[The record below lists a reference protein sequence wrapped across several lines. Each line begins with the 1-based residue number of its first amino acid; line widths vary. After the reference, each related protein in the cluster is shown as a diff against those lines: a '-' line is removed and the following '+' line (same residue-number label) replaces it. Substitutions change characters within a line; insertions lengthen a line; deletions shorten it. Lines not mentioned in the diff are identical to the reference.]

1 MKDRNL
7 YFLLRGWLWL
17 RRTARPTEVQWNLVL
32 AVVVGFIGALLGLV
46 FRQATNATQSLMTGL
61 SSNGVFAFVQLPWWQ
76 RLAVPALGGAL
87 AGLVLQTGQKLFR
100 QPPTDYME
108 AITLGDGHLPT
119 KPSLYRSLAAM
130 FSIASGSAIGREG
143 PLVQLAA
150 LAGSRIGKLRK
161 LTPARRRLLVACGA
175 AAGIAAAYNAPIAA
189 ALFVSEITIGTL
201 AMESLG
207 PLLIAS
213 VASIVA
219 VHIFSDGSPLYRLDH
234 FALPRWTELL
244 CFGVVGIVGGLMAA
258 AFLTMLEKVK
268 KWFHYLPGPL
278 PLTMAAGGFVV
289 GLITISHP
297 EVTGNGYEVLRS
309 LVRGDGVWLV
319 WQMVLV
325 MLVAK
330 MVATSAAFG
339 SGAVGGV
346 FTPTLLVGSCT
357 GVLCWQVFAFLFPDL
372 HADQAGFATI
382 GMGAVLAAATQ
393 APIMSI
399 LMIFEMTLSYEIMI
413 PLMLAAVIA
422 YYTFRRIGLHSLY
435 HHGSPDAYDL
445 FNRPLE
451 TLTVADIMQKEPRTV
466 GPAARFGE
474 VARQFLTGGLDRQ
487 YVVGPDRKL
496 LGVVRLED
504 LAEHLHSK
512 ALADTFIAGDIAH
525 ENPPALDPRSPLP
538 EALVIFTHEHEQ
550 ELPVVRQND
559 GTLAG
564 TLSRN
569 DLLLTLAEAGKRT
582 FRNR

>member
-1 MKDRNL
+1 MKERNL

-17 RRTARPTEVQWNLVL
+17 RRTARPTEVQWNLGL
-32 AVVVGFIGALLGLV
+32 AVVVGFMGALLGLV

-61 SSNGVFAFVQLPWWQ
+61 SSNGVFAFAQLPWWQ

-87 AGLVLQTGQKLFR
+87 AGLVLQTGQKYFR

-108 AITLGDGHLPT
+108 AITLGDGHVPT

-150 LAGSRIGKLRK
+150 LAGSRLGKLRR

-189 ALFVSEITIGTL
+189 ALFVSEITVGTL

-207 PLLIAS
+207 PLILAS
-213 VASIVA
+213 VASIVT
-219 VHIFSDGSPLYRLDH
+219 VHIFSDASPLYRLDH
-234 FALPRWTELL
+234 FALPRPTELL
-244 CFGVVGIVGGLMAA
+244 CFGVVGFVSGLMAGF
-258 AFLTMLEKVK
+258 FLAMLTKVK
-268 KWFHYLPGPL
+268 KWFHHLPGPL
-278 PLTMAAGGFVV
+278 PVTMAVGGLVV
-289 GLITISHP
+289 GLITIFHP
-297 EVTGNGYEVLRS
+297 EVTGNGYEALRS
-309 LVRGDGVWLV
+309 IVRGDGIWLV
-319 WQMVLV
+319 WQIVLV
-325 MLVAK
+325 TLIAK

-346 FTPTLLVGSCT
+346 FTPTLLIGSCT
-357 GVLCWQVFAFLFPDL
+357 GVLCWQAFAFIFPDL

-413 PLMLAAVIA
+413 PLMLASVIA
-422 YYTFRRIGLHSLY
+422 YYTFRGLRLHSLY
-435 HHGSPDAYDL
+435 HHGRPDAYDI

-466 GPAARFGE
+466 GPAARFSE
-474 VARQFLTGGLDRQ
+474 VARQFLAGGLDRQ
-487 YVVGPDRKL
+487 YVVSPGRKL

-504 LAEHLHSK
+504 LSEHLHSQ

-538 EALVIFTHEHEQ
+538 EALVIFTHQHEQ
-550 ELPVVRQND
+550 ELPVVNKTD

-569 DLLLTLAEAGKRT
+569 DLVLTLAEAGKRT

>member
-1 MKDRNL
+1 M
-7 YFLLRGWLWL
+7 
-17 RRTARPTEVQWNLVL
+17 
-32 AVVVGFIGALLGLV
+32 
-46 FRQATNATQSLMTGL
+46 
-61 SSNGVFAFVQLPWWQ
+61 
-76 RLAVPALGGAL
+76 
-87 AGLVLQTGQKLFR
+87 
-100 QPPTDYME
+100 
-108 AITLGDGHLPT
+108 
-119 KPSLYRSLAAM
+119 
-130 FSIASGSAIGREG
+130 
-143 PLVQLAA
+143 
-150 LAGSRIGKLRK
+150 GKIRK
-161 LTPARRRLLVACGA
+161 LPPARRRLLVACGA

-189 ALFVSEITIGTL
+189 ALFVSEITVGSL

-207 PLLIAS
+207 PLIFAS

-219 VHIFSDGSPLYRLDH
+219 VHIFSDASPLYRLDH
-234 FALPRWTELL
+234 FALPRLPELL
-244 CFGVVGIVGGLMAA
+244 CFGAVGIAGGLMAGF
-258 AFLTMLEKVK
+258 FLAMLNQMKQ
-268 KWFHYLPGPL
+268 WFHLLPASL
-278 PLTMAAGGFVV
+278 PLTMAAGGLVV
-289 GLITISHP
+289 GVITIGHP

-309 LVRGDGVWLV
+309 VVRGDGIWLV
-319 WQMVLV
+319 WQMVLL

-357 GVLCWQVFAFLFPDL
+357 GVLCWHAFVFLLPDL
-372 HADQAGFATI
+372 RADQAGFATI

-413 PLMLAAVIA
+413 PLMLSSVIA
-422 YYTFRRIGLHSLY
+422 YYTFRGLGRHSLY
-435 HHGSPDAYDL
+435 HHGAPDAYDL

-451 TLTVADIMQKEPRTV
+451 TLTVSDIMQKEPRTV
-466 GPAARFGE
+466 GPEARFGE

-487 YVVGPDRKL
+487 YVVGRGRKL
-496 LGVVRLED
+496 IGVVRLED

-538 EALVIFTHEHEQ
+538 EALVVFTHEHEQ
-550 ELPVVRQND
+550 ELPVVRKDD

-582 FRNR
+582 ARNR